1 MADLLPGH
9 ETTASA
15 LVWGT
20 HLLTKHPEAGRKLQ
34 AEVSSLLRRSPTP
47 SYREI
52 ESLPYLNNFSREL
65 LRVECP
71 AIHAPR
77 VAIEDVVIQGVRLPK
92 GTTVLM
98 YPAVVQHNPT
108 IWGPDCDEFDP
119 DRWDRL
125 EGEAAN
131 PQAFAAFM
139 QGPRV
144 CIGKAMTMIELKVI
158 LVELVSKFRFEAIE
172 QVETQEIQ
180 LVSPSALLRPK
191 GGLKVKVAR
200 IEE

>member
-1 MADLLPGH
+1 M
-9 ETTASA
+9 
-15 LVWGT
+15 
-20 HLLTKHPEAGRKLQ
+20 
-34 AEVSSLLRRSPTP
+34 
-47 SYREI
+47 

-65 LRVECP
+65 LRVQCP

-77 VAIEDVVIQGVRLPK
+77 EAVEDVVVQGVRLPK
-92 GTTVLM
+92 GTTVM
-98 YPAVVQHNPT
+98 MFPAVVQHNPT

-125 EGEAAN
+125 EGEATN

-158 LVELVSKFRFEAIE
+158 LIELVSKFRFEPIGQVKAQDIE
-172 QVETQEIQ
+172 
-180 LVSPSALLRPK
+180 LLNPSALLRPK
-191 GGLKVKVAR
+191 GGLKVRVSKL
-200 IEE
+200 EE